1 MACLTRGVLYLHEGA
16 FLPGRHNPMQRREFL
31 LGSAAAACPL
41 AAHAQQHDMRRIGF
55 LTGLPTNDV
64 ERQARQAKFLEGLAQ
79 LGWIVG
85 RNLEIDDRAAGR
97 DPDSY
102 RKYAQE
108 LVALAPDVLVAGGA
122 SALAALQQATTRLP
136 IVFANATDP
145 AGGGY
150 LGRVA
155 RPARNTTG
163 FLNFEPR
170 FGWKFLD
177 LLKQLAP
184 SLTRVAV
191 LLDATST
198 AMGPMMD
205 AIRGVAPKLGVKLI
219 AFGDHDASEIE
230 HGIATFVQGPNH
242 GLIVA
247 SRLDRPGREQIIAL
261 AALYRLPTV
270 YAFRRY
276 VAEGG
281 LISYGTDQV
290 EPYRRAAGYVDRILK
305 GERPVDLPVQ
315 APAKYEIVVNM
326 KTASALELAVPDV
339 VRLRAD
345 EVIE

>member
-1 MACLTRGVLYLHEGA
+1 MH
-16 FLPGRHNPMQRREFL
+16 RREFVSV
-31 LGSAAAACPL
+31 LGCAAAWPL
-41 AAHAQQHDMRRIGF
+41 AAHAQQFDETRRIGF
-55 LTGLPTNDV
+55 LIGLPADDADG
-64 ERQARQAKFLEGLAQ
+64 QARRAAFVQGLAR

-85 RNLEIDDRAAGR
+85 RNLELTYRAAGH
-97 DPDSY
+97 DPERY

-108 LVALAPDVLVAGGA
+108 LVALAPDVLLAGGA
-122 SALAALQQATTRLP
+122 SALAALQQTTSRLP

-170 FGWKFLD
+170 FGWKFLE

-184 SLTRVAV
+184 NVTRVAV
-191 LLDATST
+191 LLGATST
-198 AMGPMMD
+198 AMGPMME
-205 AIRGVAPKLGVKLI
+205 ALRAVAPKHGVELT
-219 AFGDHDASEIE
+219 AFGDHDAGEIE
-230 HGIATFVQGPNH
+230 RGVATFVHGPNH

-247 SRLDRPGREQIIAL
+247 SQLDRVGRERIIAL
-261 AALYRLPTV
+261 AALYRLPAV

-276 VAEGG
+276 IEEGG
-281 LISYGTDQV
+281 LISYGTDQIV
-290 EPYRRAAGYVDRILK
+290 PFRRAAGYVDRILK

-315 APAKYEIVVNM
+315 APMKYEIVLNM
-326 KTASALELAVPDV
+326 KTATTLGLAVPDLA
-339 VRLRAD
+339 RLRAD